1 MVSPELQTA
10 ETITETMA
18 DNVLRLER
26 TLDAP
31 RGIVYRA
38 WTDPVHLAQWW
49 GPEGMSTPNCEL
61 DVRPGGKWR
70 TCMMGEDK
78 TEHWVQGVYRELD
91 PPEKLVFTWA
101 WEEDGQPGHETVVTI
116 ELRDDGPQTQMVL
129 TQTGFES
136 VDSRDK
142 HGQGWSSSFNCLNQF
157 FDIRRG
163 NDG

>member
-31 RGIVYRA
+31 RDIVYRA

-70 TCMMGEDK
+70 TCMMGEGK
-78 TEHWVQGVYRELD
+78 TNIGCKASTGSSIRRKNWCS
-91 PPEKLVFTWA
+91 
-101 WEEDGQPGHETVVTI
+101 PGPGKKTANPATKRWSPSNFVTTA
-116 ELRDDGPQTQMVL
+116 RK
-129 TQTGFES
+129 
-136 VDSRDK
+136 RK
-142 HGQGWSSSFNCLNQF
+142 WSSPKPDSSRSTAATSMVRAGRVHS
-157 FDIRRG
+157 IA
-163 NDG
+163 